1 MNALINCC
9 YFDLL
14 HPAKFPSSPT
24 TTSFSSDD
32 NDNDKCKYVH
42 WVITESLVRINC
54 QHLFLDST
62 TEMQTLPLP
71 LTLCRQ
77 MH

>member
-24 TTSFSSDD
+24 TSSIIDD

-42 WVITESLVRINC
+42 WVITESLVRIKC
-54 QHLFLDST
+54 QHLLLDFT